1 MIKNKTKNT
10 LFGNGIFKKK
20 TENHLQFQIII
31 EMKKKTNLFW
41 GKKRIQIFLICNLW
55 CKK

>member
-41 GKKRIQIFLICNLW
+41 GKKKIQIFLICNLW